1 MALTLCFQ
9 DMQMIVYMLTG
20 WFHTQR
26 QNLWTSLIAKI
37 FFVKGN
43 GLTRGTNM
51 QRMES
56 PLARSLYSQRPL
68 DWQTLLL
75 VVFKVC
81 YSCWNWWFPLS
92 ESISSWIRVVV
103 PVLLFRLPLCI
114 GFHLPTSCCKWL
126 CTSFSW
132 FFRLTILYYDL
143 IGWENVL
150 ELLLL

>member
-37 FFVKGN
+37 FFAKGN
-43 GLTRGTNM
+43 GLMRGTNM

-56 PLARSLYSQRPL
+56 PLARSLYNQQLL

-75 VVFKVC
+75 VVSEVC
-81 YSCWNWWFPLS
+81 YSC
-92 ESISSWIRVVV
+92 
-103 PVLLFRLPLCI
+103 
-114 GFHLPTSCCKWL
+114 
-126 CTSFSW
+126 
-132 FFRLTILYYDL
+132 
-143 IGWENVL
+143 
-150 ELLLL
+150 